1 MELDI
6 KLKDEQPVQRAYVSI
21 ARPLYGEVKQYL
33 EDLINRQWVTKSKS
47 AYSSP
52 MVCVRKKDGSLRLC
66 IDYRALNKKTYPDH
80 QPIPWVQDILND
92 LCLKIVDT

>member
-1 MELDI
+1 MGRVESLELDI

-52 MVCVRKKDGSLRLC
+52 MVCVCGRKMG
-66 IDYRALNKKTYPDH
+66 
-80 QPIPWVQDILND
+80 V
-92 LCLKIVDT
+92 

>member
-1 MELDI
+1 MNRAIVKALLREEAGAFARDENDIGCVESLELDI

-52 MVCVRKKDGSLRLC
+52 MVCM
-66 IDYRALNKKTYPDH
+66 
-80 QPIPWVQDILND
+80 
-92 LCLKIVDT
+92 